1 MKDADP
7 KMPKRKDATAL
18 PAAPMMPKFARNS
31 SMHTASR
38 ISIPASDAG
47 LYPSSADLLALLS
60 GIDMSSALLF
70 FEADLADADYVIAA
84 TGIPEIDRAVYE
96 DAKRRNILVNM
107 VDVPEYC
114 DFIFPSVVKRG
125 KLVAGVSSS
134 GASPLA
140 AVRLRKEIEKIIP
153 EGIEEK
159 LDYLFEARRKAKEEI
174 KDPKERRQY
183 LIELSNRVLNDENE
197 EKNK

>member
-1 MKDADP
+1 MNYFPFFVNVEELHGVIVGGGKVAAEKVERLSIADARL
-7 KMPKRKDATAL
+7 MVI
-18 PAAPMMPKFARNS
+18 APEIDEEIRGYQDVVTLKFK
-31 SMHTASR
+31 
-38 ISIPASDAG
+38 P
-47 LYPSSADLLALLS
+47 YE
-60 GIDMSSALLF
+60 
-70 FEADLADADYVIAA
+70 EADLADADYVIAA

-197 EKNK
+197 ERNK

>member
-1 MKDADP
+1 MNYFPFFVNVEELHGVIVGGGKVAAEKVERLSIADARL
-7 KMPKRKDATAL
+7 MVI
-18 PAAPMMPKFARNS
+18 APEMDEEIRGYQDVVTLKFK
-31 SMHTASR
+31 
-38 ISIPASDAG
+38 P
-47 LYPSSADLLALLS
+47 YE
-60 GIDMSSALLF
+60 
-70 FEADLADADYVIAA
+70 EADLADADYVIAA

-197 EKNK
+197 ERNK

>member
-1 MKDADP
+1 MNYFPFFVNVEELHGVIVGGGKVAAEKVERLSIADARL
-7 KMPKRKDATAL
+7 MVI
-18 PAAPMMPKFARNS
+18 APEIDEEIRGYQDVVTLKFK
-31 SMHTASR
+31 
-38 ISIPASDAG
+38 P
-47 LYPSSADLLALLS
+47 YE
-60 GIDMSSALLF
+60 
-70 FEADLADADYVIAA
+70 EADLADADYVIAA
-84 TGIPEIDRAVYE
+84 TGIPEIDRVVYE

-197 EKNK
+197 ERNK

>member
-1 MKDADP
+1 MNYFPFFVNVEELHGVIVGGGKVAAEKVERLSIADARL
-7 KMPKRKDATAL
+7 MVI
-18 PAAPMMPKFARNS
+18 APEMDEEIRGYQDVVTLKFK
-31 SMHTASR
+31 
-38 ISIPASDAG
+38 P
-47 LYPSSADLLALLS
+47 YE
-60 GIDMSSALLF
+60 
-70 FEADLADADYVIAA
+70 EADLADADYVIAA
-84 TGIPEIDRAVYE
+84 TGIPEIDRVVYE

-174 KDPKERRQY
+174 KDPNERRQY

-197 EKNK
+197 ERNK

>member
-1 MKDADP
+1 MNYFPFFVNVEELHGVIVGGGKVAAEKVERLSIADARL
-7 KMPKRKDATAL
+7 MVI
-18 PAAPMMPKFARNS
+18 APEMDEEIRGYQDVVTLKFK
-31 SMHTASR
+31 
-38 ISIPASDAG
+38 P
-47 LYPSSADLLALLS
+47 YE
-60 GIDMSSALLF
+60 
-70 FEADLADADYVIAA
+70 EADLADADYVIAA

-153 EGIEEK
+153 EEIEEK

-197 EKNK
+197 ERNK

>member
-1 MKDADP
+1 MNYFPFFVNVEELHGVIVGGGKVAAEKVERLSIADARL
-7 KMPKRKDATAL
+7 MVI
-18 PAAPMMPKFARNS
+18 APEIDEEIRGYQDVVTLKFK
-31 SMHTASR
+31 
-38 ISIPASDAG
+38 P
-47 LYPSSADLLALLS
+47 YE
-60 GIDMSSALLF
+60 
-70 FEADLADADYVIAA
+70 EADLADADYVIAA
-84 TGIPEIDRAVYE
+84 TGIPEIDRVVYE

-174 KDPKERRQY
+174 KDPNERRQY

-197 EKNK
+197 ERNK

>member
-1 MKDADP
+1 MNYFPFFVNVEELHGVIVGGGKVAAEKVERLSIADA
-7 KMPKRKDATAL
+7 RL
-18 PAAPMMPKFARNS
+18 VVIAPEMDEEIRGYQDVVTLKFK
-31 SMHTASR
+31 
-38 ISIPASDAG
+38 P
-47 LYPSSADLLALLS
+47 YE
-60 GIDMSSALLF
+60 
-70 FEADLADADYVIAA
+70 EADLADADYVIAA